1 MNGGINKL
9 QRKDME
15 GMMNDQQVLISE
27 KHLWSAL
34 MMTLC
39 TTKPHI
45 KQNN

>member
-1 MNGGINKL
+1 VSIDIAFI
-9 QRKDME
+9 RKSA
-15 GMMNDQQVLISE
+15 MNDQKALMSE

-45 KQNN
+45 KQIN